1 MRRSTTVSLLKKHDS
16 QFVKKK
22 AQQHLKY
29 AKLAQVP
36 KNGRQPI
43 CSKKNNTAKKKPG
56 PESEIPG
63 RPEGFV
69 PAIAVPPREHALENR
84 SPQQTQ
90 I

>member
-1 MRRSTTVSLLKKHDS
+1 MPSWHKCRRTAGNK
-16 QFVKKK
+16 FAKKK
-22 AQQHLKY
+22 QH
-29 AKLAQVP
+29 
-36 KNGRQPI
+36 G
-43 CSKKNNTAKKKPG
+43 KKKPG